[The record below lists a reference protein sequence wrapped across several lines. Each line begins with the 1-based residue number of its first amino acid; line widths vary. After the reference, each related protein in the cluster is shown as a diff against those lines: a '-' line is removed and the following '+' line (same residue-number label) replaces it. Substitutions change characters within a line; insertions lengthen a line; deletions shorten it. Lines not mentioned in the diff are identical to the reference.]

1 MDTNKE
7 KIRIYK
13 QNIQE
18 SWNMTE
24 RPNLQIVN
32 NEEGTKL
39 QIEGTENLFGEVAE
53 NESWER

>member
-1 MDTNKE
+1 
-7 KIRIYK
+7 
-13 QNIQE
+13 
-18 SWNMTE
+18 MTE